1 MIKTNIVIL
10 KDLDQKKTL
19 FEIIF
24 EKQIYSNKL
33 NEYIRKLRNL
43 NKDVVSF
50 INWNRIIVD
59 NKKVISTLKDI
70 HKSDNFK
77 IDEKVIEL
85 KSPDNLL
92 KRYIGEAISQ
102 QLRNRFEKLVITNQG
117 KDWFKAVDYDKKVS
131 YGQIQLFKGFRF
143 KIILL
148 KDQIGIIIDP
158 KSKFYTEFT
167 LREIYDDGE
176 DINGRYLEK
185 LCPIIDC
192 DQKFNPF
199 AMCKH
204 GNPESFGVM
213 GIDNFFKDRSPEE
226 EDLIEHYST
235 NGCEKGLL
243 GKKLKD
249 TKPVIAHYY
258 WSSNKSYSFPLEILR
273 KSPKFDDAGDE
284 ASNLAD
290 EVVMNPDE
298 RFYRIED
305 YLEYFETLK
314 EEKFPILLSEPLE
327 IGSEYFESKYFEKPT
342 YLINNVKIKENP
354 YNQIQNGDII
364 RERRKIK
371 LFVLLPHSVKDL
383 INNIKKYFKDF
394 EQWYNC
400 RLYFKFINLENTNL
414 DELDIENEKN
424 SLFLILKEDPEENY
438 ALLSFLVKNLCRI
451 HEIHLSTLTNEEL
464 FKKENIYSA
473 IYHKLFPPFFLLDGT
488 DKYKKI
494 VGLIVQSYGQ
504 DKIIAILQFDYDGV
518 FKKGIYIKESDNGL
532 LNERVKN
539 FLNLIN
545 KNENLILINGILN
558 RSLKDYFNTQN
569 FKYVYLSDN
578 SLVRF
583 FRFSYNEPSRTGIP
597 VGNGINFNNKWYIVS
612 YASRQGTQKSI
623 KIKNSSLSES
633 EFKVVAQICF
643 EQTKFHPG
651 FSQNSMKLPFPIH
664 FGRKTL
670 KKLKRLDFKELNL
683 NYPIYL

>member
-1 MIKTNIVIL
+1 MIKTNIAIL

-24 EKQIYSNKL
+24 EEQINSNKL
-33 NEYIRKLRNL
+33 NEYIRKLRNI

-50 INWNRIIVD
+50 INWNRIVID
-59 NKKVISTLKDI
+59 NKKVISSLKDI
-70 HKSDNFK
+70 HKSDNFR
-77 IDEKVIEL
+77 IDEKVIKL

-117 KDWFKAVDYDKKVS
+117 KDWFKAVDYDKKET

-143 KIILL
+143 KIIPL

-167 LREIYDDGE
+167 LRELYDNGE

-192 DQKFNPF
+192 DQIFNPF
-199 AMCKH
+199 ATCKH
-204 GNPESFGVM
+204 ANPESFGIM
-213 GIDNFFKDRSPEE
+213 GIDNFLEERTPEE
-226 EDLIEHYST
+226 ENLIEHYSS

-249 TKPVIAHYY
+249 KKPVISHYY
-258 WSSNKSYSFPLEILR
+258 WNSNRSYSFPLEIIR
-273 KSPKFDDAGDE
+273 KSPKFDDAGE
-284 ASNLAD
+284 ETSNLAD

-314 EEKFPILLSEPLE
+314 EEEFPIILSEPLE
-327 IGSEYFESKYFEKPT
+327 IRSEYFEYNYFEKPT

-354 YNQIQNGDII
+354 YDQIQNRDII

-371 LFVLLPHSVKDL
+371 IFVLLPHKVEDL
-383 INNIKKYFKDF
+383 IENIKKYFDDF
-394 EQWYNC
+394 TQWYNC
-400 RLYFKFINLENTNL
+400 KLDYKFINLKNTNL
-414 DELDIENEKN
+414 DELNIENEEN
-424 SLFLILKEDPEENY
+424 SLYLILKEDPEENY
-438 ALLSFLVKNLCRI
+438 DLISFLVKKSCRI
-451 HEIHLSTLTNEEL
+451 HEIHLSTLTNKEL
-464 FKKENIYSA
+464 FKKNNIYSP
-473 IYHKLFPPFFLLDGT
+473 IFHKLFPPFFLLDGT

-494 VGLIVQSYGQ
+494 VGLSLQSYGQ
-504 DKIIAILQFDYDGV
+504 DKIIAILQFNYDGV
-518 FKKGIYIKESDNGL
+518 FIKGIYIKESDNRL
-532 LNERVKN
+532 LNERVMN
-539 FLNLIN
+539 FLNTIN

-558 RSLKDYFNTQN
+558 RSLKDYFNAQK
-569 FKYVYLSDN
+569 FIYIYLSDN

-583 FRFSYNEPSRTGIP
+583 FRFSYNQPSRTGVP
-597 VGNGINFNNKWYIVS
+597 VGNGINFNNKWFIVS
-612 YASRQGTQKSI
+612 YASRRGTQKSI
-623 KIKNSSLSES
+623 KIENSSLSES
-633 EFKVVAQICF
+633 EFKEVAQICF
-643 EQTKFHPG
+643 EQTKYHPG

-683 NYPIYL
+683 HYPIYL